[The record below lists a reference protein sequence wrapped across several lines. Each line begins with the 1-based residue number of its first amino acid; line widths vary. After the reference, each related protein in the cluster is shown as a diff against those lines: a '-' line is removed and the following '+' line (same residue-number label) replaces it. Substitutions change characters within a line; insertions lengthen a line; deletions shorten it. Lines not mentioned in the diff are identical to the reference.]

1 MMGRIDVYLRS
12 IERFGA
18 AGALLSSGQSVTL
31 RFPTG
36 DRHATQV
43 TPHDQLVALVR
54 EVAPPAALDQIDR
67 ARPAKFEIDNNGVR
81 YTITVAPRAN
91 QWQVGIEPSMAAAAG
106 AVTLEPEPP
115 RTPTNGGS
123 NGGGGG
129 APAQIRRTG
138 QQSAPAPSAQG
149 TGRSQQPGAPRTS
162 RQMSVPPPV
171 LPEGLPEDDV
181 GNDAP
186 IERGQYEFNNANQTS
201 SGSRLLDW
209 LTAQARQVH
218 ASDVYLTAGAPAFMR
233 VGGELAATND
243 RGPLDAEILSRELG
257 IVAPSAVR
265 TSWLEHGT
273 GVFVYG
279 DGVGR
284 VRVTLTR
291 DHRGPGASLRLLVG
305 EAPTL
310 EQLQL
315 GEVDHWLDDNGLVL
329 VSGTSGSGKTT
340 TLAAV
345 VRALGER
352 RRRVVTIENRIEI
365 VHVSPWI
372 SQRAVGDHVPSVI
385 DGVTAAM
392 AEGADAIVVGVVDT
406 AEAARAVIDAAA
418 GGHLVL
424 TTVVSPAAQ
433 VAAERLIARL
443 PQEQREE
450 ARTLV
455 GGVLLGTVGLI
466 QGRGI
471 DRTFE
476 VTFGMRPNGP

>member
-91 QWQVGIEPSMAAAAG
+91 QWQVGIEPSTG
-106 AVTLEPEPP
+106 SGQVTLEPEPA
-115 RTPTNGGS
+115 RTPITNGG
-123 NGGGGG
+123 NGGGPPQRRTAQSSG
-129 APAQIRRTG
+129 APVAT
-138 QQSAPAPSAQG
+138 AQG
-149 TGRSQQPGAPRTS
+149 TAGRAQQPSS
-162 RQMSVPPPV
+162 RQMAVAAPLPAVAPPA
-171 LPEGLPEDDV
+171 LPDD
-181 GNDAP
+181 DPASDQP
-186 IERGQYEFNNANQTS
+186 IERGQYEGSGGPQTS

-209 LTAQARQVH
+209 LTSQARQVH

-257 IVAPSAVR
+257 IVAPSDVR
-265 TSWLEHGT
+265 TSWLENGT

-365 VHVSPWI
+365 VHISPWI

-466 QGRGI
+466 QGRGL

>member
-1 MMGRIDVYLRS
+1 MGRIDVYLRS

-18 AGALLSSGQSVTL
+18 AGALLASGQSVTL
-31 RFPTG
+31 KFPTG

-67 ARPAKFEIDNNGVR
+67 ARPAKFEIDSNGIR

-91 QWQVGIEPSMAAAAG
+91 NWQVGIEPSSG
-106 AVTLEPEPP
+106 T
-115 RTPTNGGS
+115 
-123 NGGGGG
+123 GGG
-129 APAQIRRTG
+129 AGAGSGGGASAAGTG
-138 QQSAPAPSAQG
+138 THGGQRDGGAPKRPSGSHPQQSGQRKSSAMAAQPPNAQSVVETLPQG
-149 TGRSQQPGAPRTS
+149 
-162 RQMSVPPPV
+162 
-171 LPEGLPEDDV
+171 EDGD
-181 GNDAP
+181 DMA
-186 IERGQYEFNNANQTS
+186 IERGQYDGTNALQTS

-209 LTAQARQVH
+209 LTSQARQVN
-218 ASDVYLTAGAPAFMR
+218 ASDVYLTAGSPAFMR

-243 RGPLDAEILSRELG
+243 RGPLEAEILSRELG
-257 IVAPSAVR
+257 IVAPAEVR
-265 TSWLEHGT
+265 QHWLDKGT

-291 DHRGPGASLRLLVG
+291 DHRGPGAALRLLVG

-310 EQLQL
+310 EQLSL
-315 GEVDHWLDDNGLVL
+315 EEVDHWLDDNGLIL
-329 VSGTSGSGKTT
+329 VSGPSGSGKTT

-352 RRRVVTIENRIEI
+352 RRRVVTVEDPIEI
-365 VHVSPWI
+365 VHISPWI
-372 SQRAVGDHVPSVI
+372 SQRAVKDHVPGVI
-385 DGVTAAM
+385 QGVEAAM
-392 AEGADAIVVGVVDT
+392 AEGADAIVVGRVDT
-406 AEAARAVIDAAA
+406 ADAARAVIDAAA

-443 PQEQREE
+443 PAEQREE
-450 ARTLV
+450 ARVLV

-466 QGRGI
+466 LGRNAE
-471 DRTFE
+471 RSFE
-476 VTFGMRPNGP
+476 VTFGMRQPGQ

>member
-1 MMGRIDVYLRS
+1 MGRIDVYLRS

-31 RFPTG
+31 KFPTG

-67 ARPAKFEIDNNGVR
+67 ARPAKFEIDSNGIR

-91 QWQVGIEPSMAAAAG
+91 NWQVGIEPSTAAG
-106 AVTLEPEPP
+106 SGSSPAPAGTGTHGGQ
-115 RTPTNGGS
+115 RDGGS
-123 NGGGGG
+123 N
-129 APAQIRRTG
+129 PAAKRPSG
-138 QQSAPAPSAQG
+138 SHPQQVAQG
-149 TGRSQQPGAPRTS
+149 RGERRSSAMPATAAPNPSSVVEAMPG
-162 RQMSVPPPV
+162 
-171 LPEGLPEDDV
+171 PEEDDR
-181 GNDAP
+181 DMS
-186 IERGQYEFNNANQTS
+186 IERGQYDGTNAAQTS

-209 LTAQARQVH
+209 LTSQARQVN
-218 ASDVYLTAGAPAFMR
+218 ASDVYLTAGSPAFMR

-243 RGPLDAEILSRELG
+243 RGPLEAEILSRELG
-257 IVAPSAVR
+257 IVAPPEVR
-265 TSWLEHGT
+265 TQWLEKGT

-279 DGVGR
+279 DGTGR

-291 DHRGPGASLRLLVG
+291 DHRGPGAALRLLVG

-310 EQLQL
+310 EQLSL
-315 GEVDHWLDDNGLVL
+315 DEVDHWLDDNGLIL
-329 VSGTSGSGKTT
+329 VSGPSGSGKTT

-345 VRALGER
+345 IRALGER
-352 RRRVVTIENRIEI
+352 RRRVVTVEDPIEI

-372 SQRAVGDHVPSVI
+372 SQRAVKDHVPGI
-385 DGVTAAM
+385 IQGVEAAM
-392 AEGADAIVVGVVDT
+392 AEGADAIVVGRVDT
-406 AEAARAVIDAAA
+406 PEAARAVIDAAA

-443 PQEQREE
+443 PGEQREE
-450 ARTLV
+450 ARVLV

-466 QGRGI
+466 LGRNAE
-471 DRTFE
+471 RSFE
-476 VTFGMRPNGP
+476 VTFGMRQPGQ

>member
-1 MMGRIDVYLRS
+1 MGRIDVYLRS

-31 RFPTG
+31 KFPSG

-54 EVAPPAALDQIDR
+54 EVAPPSALDQIDR
-67 ARPAKFEIDNNGVR
+67 ARPAKFEIENNGIR
-81 YTITVAPRAN
+81 YTITVAPRGN
-91 QWQVGIEPSMAAAAG
+91 QWQVGIEPTQGNSNVQAA
-106 AVTLEPEPP
+106 PM
-115 RTPTNGGS
+115 
-123 NGGGGG
+123 
-129 APAQIRRTG
+129 PA
-138 QQSAPAPSAQG
+138 G
-149 TGRSQQPGAPRTS
+149 TGTHGGQASADGRGSGSGASKRPSGSHPQQPGSRSPSRAMATPHAGQPTPSTS
-162 RQMSVPPPV
+162 SVV
-171 LPEGLPEDDV
+171 EALPQGDEDD
-181 GNDAP
+181 DMS
-186 IERGQYEFNNANQTS
+186 IERGQYDGTLVPQTS

-209 LTAQARQVH
+209 LTSQARQVN

-243 RGPLDAEILSRELG
+243 RGPLEAEILSRELG
-257 IVAPSAVR
+257 IVAPAEVR
-265 TSWLEHGT
+265 QQWLEKGT

-310 EQLQL
+310 EQLSL
-315 GEVDHWLDDNGLVL
+315 EEVDHWLDDNGLIL
-329 VSGTSGSGKTT
+329 VSGPSGSGKTT

-345 VRALGER
+345 IRALGER
-352 RRRVVTIENRIEI
+352 RRRVVTVEDPIEI

-372 SQRAVGDHVPSVI
+372 SQRAVKDHVPGVI
-385 DGVTAAM
+385 AGVEAAM
-392 AEGADAIVVGVVDT
+392 AEGADAIVVGRVDT
-406 AEAARAVIDAAA
+406 ADAARAVIDAAA

-443 PQEQREE
+443 AQDQREE
-450 ARTLV
+450 ARVLV

-466 QGRGI
+466 LGRNAE
-471 DRTFE
+471 RSFE
-476 VTFGMRPNGP
+476 VTFGMRQPGQ

>member
-1 MMGRIDVYLRS
+1 MGRIDVYLRS

-18 AGALLSSGQSVTL
+18 AGALLTSGQSVTL
-31 RFPTG
+31 KFPTG

-67 ARPAKFEIDNNGVR
+67 ARPAKFEIDSNGIR
-81 YTITVAPRAN
+81 YTITVAPRPN
-91 QWQVGIEPSMAAAAG
+91 RWEVGIEPSTGNSQVGATPGASGTGTHGGQQPAAQQ
-106 AVTLEPEPP
+106 
-115 RTPTNGGS
+115 RTGNT
-123 NGGGGG
+123 G
-129 APAQIRRTG
+129 APAPERKSRTTPAASPSG
-138 QQSAPAPSAQG
+138 SQSAVHAVPS
-149 TGRSQQPGAPRTS
+149 
-162 RQMSVPPPV
+162 
-171 LPEGLPEDDV
+171 EEDDMS
-181 GNDAP
+181 
-186 IERGQYEFNNANQTS
+186 IERGQYDKTIGPQTS

-209 LTAQARQVH
+209 LTSQARAVH

-233 VGGELAATND
+233 VGGELAATSD
-243 RGPLDAEILSRELG
+243 RGPLEAEILSRELG
-257 IVAPSAVR
+257 IVAPSEVR
-265 TSWLEHGT
+265 TSWLENGT

-329 VSGTSGSGKTT
+329 VSGPSGSGKTT

-365 VHVSPWI
+365 VHISPWI
-372 SQRAVGDHVPSVI
+372 SQRAVGDHVPTVI
-385 DGVTAAM
+385 EGVAAAM

-443 PQEQREE
+443 PGEQREE
-450 ARTLV
+450 ARVLV

-466 QGRGI
+466 LGRNAE
-471 DRTFE
+471 RSFE
-476 VTFGMRPNGP
+476 VTFGMRQPGQ

>member
-1 MMGRIDVYLRS
+1 MGRIDVYLRS

-18 AGALLSSGQSVTL
+18 AGALLASGQSVTL
-31 RFPTG
+31 KFPTG

-67 ARPAKFEIDNNGVR
+67 ARPAKFEIDNNGIR
-81 YTITVAPRAN
+81 YTITVAPRPN
-91 QWQVGIEPSMAAAAG
+91 QWQVGIEPSTGDSSVKAVPAPAG
-106 AVTLEPEPP
+106 TG
-115 RTPTNGGS
+115 TH
-123 NGGGGG
+123 GGG
-129 APAQIRRTG
+129 AGASGGLGERNSGSVATKR
-138 QQSAPAPSAQG
+138 PSG
-149 TGRSQQPGAPRTS
+149 SHPQQPGQGRSPSRSMATPAGGQPTS
-162 RQMSVPPPV
+162 ASVVEALPDPDDDHDMS
-171 LPEGLPEDDV
+171 
-181 GNDAP
+181 
-186 IERGQYEFNNANQTS
+186 IERGQYDGTLSIQTS

-209 LTAQARQVH
+209 LTSQARNVN

-233 VGGELAATND
+233 VGGELAATSD
-243 RGPLDAEILSRELG
+243 RGPLEAEILSRELG
-257 IVAPSAVR
+257 IVAPAEVR
-265 TSWLEHGT
+265 TQWLEKGT

-310 EQLQL
+310 EQLSL
-315 GEVDHWLDDNGLVL
+315 EEVDHWLDDNGLIL
-329 VSGTSGSGKTT
+329 VSGPSGSGKTT

-345 VRALGER
+345 IRALGER
-352 RRRVVTIENRIEI
+352 RRRVVTIEDPIEI

-372 SQRAVGDHVPSVI
+372 SQRAVKDHTPGVI
-385 DGVTAAM
+385 AGVEAAM
-392 AEGADAIVVGVVDT
+392 AEGADAIVVGKVDT
-406 AEAARAVIDAAA
+406 ADAARAVIDAAA

-443 PQEQREE
+443 TQEQREE
-450 ARTLV
+450 ARVLV

-466 QGRGI
+466 LGRNAE
-471 DRTFE
+471 RSFE
-476 VTFGMRPNGP
+476 VTFGMRQPGQ

>member
-1 MMGRIDVYLRS
+1 MGRIDVYLRS

-18 AGALLSSGQSVTL
+18 AGALLASGQSVTL
-31 RFPTG
+31 KFPTG

-67 ARPAKFEIDNNGVR
+67 ARPAKFEIDSNGTR
-81 YTITVAPRAN
+81 YTITVAPRPN
-91 QWQVGIEPSMAAAAG
+91 QWQVGIEPSQGNSNVQAAPQPAG
-106 AVTLEPEPP
+106 TGTHGGQSGGGSGANKRPSGSHPQQPP
-115 RTPTNGGS
+115 RERQSRAMATPKVDGNS
-123 NGGGGG
+123 
-129 APAQIRRTG
+129 
-138 QQSAPAPSAQG
+138 S
-149 TGRSQQPGAPRTS
+149 
-162 RQMSVPPPV
+162 SVV
-171 LPEGLPEDDV
+171 ETLPQAEDD
-181 GNDAP
+181 DDMS
-186 IERGQYEFNNANQTS
+186 IERGQYDGTLVPQTS

-209 LTAQARQVH
+209 LTSQARAVN

-243 RGPLDAEILSRELG
+243 RGPLEAEILSRELG
-257 IVAPSAVR
+257 IVAPAEIR
-265 TSWLEHGT
+265 TQWLERGT

-310 EQLQL
+310 EQLSL
-315 GEVDHWLDDNGLVL
+315 EEVDHWLDDNGLIL
-329 VSGTSGSGKTT
+329 VSGPSGSGKTT

-345 VRALGER
+345 IRALGER
-352 RRRVVTIENRIEI
+352 KRRVVTIEDPIEI
-365 VHVSPWI
+365 VHISPWI
-372 SQRAVGDHVPSVI
+372 SQRAVRDHVPTVLV
-385 DGVTAAM
+385 GAEAAM
-392 AEGADAIVVGVVDT
+392 AEGADAIVVGKIDT

-450 ARTLV
+450 ARVLV

-466 QGRGI
+466 LGRNAE
-471 DRTFE
+471 RSFE
-476 VTFGMRPNGP
+476 VTFGMRQPGQ